1 MKESRAR
8 EKSRAREESRA
19 KSRESRAKSRESR
32 ARPRCARGYEWNGLL
47 WLWTLSSPLPA
58 RYVWICLVW
67 LLTLD
72 SGLSILHADVLQRR
86 QAQQRARELAVK
98 MTAGVLDTQ
107 LRILQENKL
116 TDLPLYGEIRELQ
129 GNIDQLVTNEMQQVL
144 NLLVAPKAAGESSQG
159 LRQSRQLV
167 RQIVVALLAERHKVR
182 RRLQVSRTNALVRQL
197 LQVET
202 SILETTRTLSSRP
215 PARRD
220 VETIETLQD
229 QRDAQAIY
237 SQLVSALQDT
247 STWGGQLA
255 ADAAGSMEVLETA
268 RVELHLESA
277 VAALS
282 QAQFRI
288 ASDSQQAVIEGLRA
302 LLRRIEAS
310 QGLGDAARDD
320 ALKLVRELI
329 QEQQRVQ
336 NVTRSEELDADSA
349 RDLLGGQQRAIDQ
362 QLGSLAERLP
372 RTGAFAVLVAQARR
386 ASRGAEQSLFEA
398 DKPAALNQQDQVL
411 ALLGRIQRQLQL
423 AKPQT
428 KKREQFEDQRQAL
441 EQLDQSLGDLMNL
454 QSEVTELSGPD
465 PAAAADKEQQVAEA
479 LANADQL
486 QSLPEAIQASLD
498 RAQESVADAQ
508 TALQNA
514 AADSESVRKE
524 AAKEAEDSLRD
535 LAAEVKASLDEMT
548 ASAQSDQ
555 ETEGQPSSESSGDSD
570 APAAQGGPESK
581 QKQEEESRSNQGTG
595 QTPSSQPTDS
605 RTSSS
610 TADSVGKL
618 RGIES
623 EAWVCETAS
632 RSPKGDACVDP
643 QPSAARIR
651 GEVKAIFRKYRL
663 RQDLAGRVIRADG
676 ASLGYIRERPGF
688 DITRRQ
694 RVRLR

>member
-1 MKESRAR
+1 MGI
-8 EKSRAREESRA
+8 EKNLLSKALA
-19 KSRESRAKSRESR
+19 KQCVVFNCSD
-32 ARPRCARGYEWNGLL
+32 GLDYKAMEKFFKGL
-47 WLWTLSSPLPA
+47 AMSGAWSCFDEFNRIDIEVLS
-58 RYVWICLVW
+58 VI
-67 LLTLD
+67 
-72 SGLSILHADVLQRR
+72 
-86 QAQQRARELAVK
+86 AQQI
-98 MTAGVLDTQ
+98 LD
-107 LRILQENKL
+107 I
-116 TDLPLYGEIRELQ
+116 
-129 GNIDQLVTNEMQQVL
+129 
-144 NLLVAPKAAGESSQG
+144 
-159 LRQSRQLV
+159 
-167 RQIVVALLAERHKVR
+167 
-182 RRLQVSRTNALVRQL
+182 
-197 LQVET
+197 
-202 SILETTRTLSSRP
+202 
-215 PARRD
+215 
-220 VETIETLQD
+220 
-229 QRDAQAIY
+229 
-237 SQLVSALQDT
+237 
-247 STWGGQLA
+247 
-255 ADAAGSMEVLETA
+255 
-268 RVELHLESA
+268 
-277 VAALS
+277 
-282 QAQFRI
+282 
-288 ASDSQQAVIEGLRA
+288 QQAVIEGLRA

-623 EAWVCETAS
+623 EAWFVKLPLEVQKAMRAS
-632 RSPKGDACVDP
+632 TRSRPP
-643 QPSAARIR
+643 R
-651 GEVKAIFRKYRL
+651 GYEERL
-663 RQDLAGRVIRADG
+663 KRYFESID
-676 ASLGYIRERPGF
+676 
-688 DITRRQ
+688 
-694 RVRLR
+694 